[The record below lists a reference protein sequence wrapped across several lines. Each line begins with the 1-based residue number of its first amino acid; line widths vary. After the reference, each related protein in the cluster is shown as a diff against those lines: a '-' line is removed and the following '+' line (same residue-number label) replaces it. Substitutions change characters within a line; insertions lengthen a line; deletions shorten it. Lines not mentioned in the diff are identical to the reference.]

1 MIIAVVAVIVVV
13 AVAIGVFLVVR
24 SPQEE
29 VVMDNQIHIQLGS
42 RPFPLVVGVNTL
54 LVRLVRNGE
63 PVSNASVELEANRTM
78 EGQLPLYARI
88 NEDEAGQYR
97 LPMVWPATDRWTI
110 TVSARLGEEF
120 VQDHFI
126 AFVFS
131 VPEENMSSRDTYA
144 SVTAIEVAQAA
155 HPDEYWIIIPQ
166 GTAAQI
172 REGHGDDVMPTEI
185 RLYTDGQNTLVLKN
199 NDIADHTIGPFFVR
213 AGETLRQTFNTP
225 QVFEGVCSVRHDS
238 TVKIIVE

>member
-1 MIIAVVAVIVVV
+1 VI
-13 AVAIGVFLVVR
+13 
-24 SPQEE
+24 
-29 VVMDNQIHIQLGS
+29 
-42 RPFPLVVGVNTL
+42 
-54 LVRLVRNGE
+54 
-63 PVSNASVELEANRTM
+63 
-78 EGQLPLYARI
+78 
-88 NEDEAGQYR
+88 EDE
-97 LPMVWPATDRWTI
+97 
-110 TVSARLGEEF
+110 F
-120 VQDHFI
+120 V

-144 SVTAIEVAQAA
+144 SMTAIEVAQAA